1 MQHRPL
7 RPSPSV
13 RASIS
18 DDGLVLLD
26 LTGGLVFSSNAVGGR
41 IWQLIE
47 QQRTP
52 EEIIRQL
59 MDDYAISADR
69 AASDVTSFAAALLAR
84 GLVSE
89 DARS

>member
-1 MQHRPL
+1 MHDNPL
-7 RPSPSV
+7 RPSSSV

-26 LTGGLVFSSNAVGGR
+26 LRGGLVLSSNVVGGR

-52 EEIIRQL
+52 NEIARQL
-59 MDDYAISADR
+59 AVDYDIPEQRAD
-69 AASDVTSFAAALLAR
+69 ADVSSFVATLLAR
-84 GLVSE
+84 GLVNE
-89 DARS
+89 RSGS